1 MVRFQLQD
9 IRCSKTNAVATHGLS
24 RVSKSSAA
32 FKLDVS
38 QDAMKEEMKTLQ
50 SIAEHHMLDELHETT
65 SRMLSMLYS

>member
-38 QDAMKEEMKTLQ
+38 QDVMREEIKILQ
-50 SIAEHHMLDELHETT
+50 SIAEHHVLEDLQETT
-65 SRMLSMLYS
+65 HHMLRLFS